1 MPELPVMPLVLPVTQ
16 AGVVPRAV
24 PTRNGCVPE
33 MPAAL
38 NVYVAPAL
46 SEPGSAGLKL

>member
-1 MPELPVMPLVLPVTQ
+1 MPPVLPVTH
-16 AGVVPRAV
+16 ASVDPRDV
-24 PTRNGCVPE
+24 PTRNGCEPE

-46 SEPGSAGLKL
+46 SEPGSAGLNV